1 MIAAHFVVVV
11 IGSSVDLKKIMRIT
25 VLFTRAT
32 SIRVSMLPM
41 EIPAISFLAV
51 RLVNLA
57 LRSAIE
63 PISLRSG

>member
-1 MIAAHFVVVV
+1 M
-11 IGSSVDLKKIMRIT
+11 KIT
-25 VLFTRAT
+25 VLITRAT

-51 RLVNLA
+51 RLVNFA

-63 PISLRSG
+63 PRSLRSG

>member
-1 MIAAHFVVVV
+1 MIAAYFVVVV
-11 IGSSVDLKKIMRIT
+11 IGSSVDLKKMKFT
-25 VLFTRAT
+25 VLITRAT

-57 LRSAIE
+57 LRSAMD
-63 PISLRSG
+63 PRSLRSG

>member
-1 MIAAHFVVVV
+1 MIAAYFVVVV
-11 IGSSVDLKKIMRIT
+11 IGSSVDLKKIMKIT
-25 VLFTRAT
+25 VLITRAT

-63 PISLRSG
+63 PRSLRSG